1 MTYKILY
8 GRKVKYLSA
17 NVTLIYFLV
26 TSNYIN
32 MLQSKAK
39 TLLVHFLCRLR
50 KRKLLK
56 KVNKKPLVE
65 TKGEIKPLTLAIC
78 STNIQNLIKFI
89 FLIKLIKL
97 ILQKIYKMARKIDPE
112 SVSSKVAELTL
123 GENIR
128 FENPYTSVMV
138 MVSNL
143 KKKEAHKDK
152 LFKIKYVDGITTVS
166 RVK

>member
-1 MTYKILY
+1 
-8 GRKVKYLSA
+8 
-17 NVTLIYFLV
+17 
-26 TSNYIN
+26 
-32 MLQSKAK
+32 
-39 TLLVHFLCRLR
+39 
-50 KRKLLK
+50 
-56 KVNKKPLVE
+56 
-65 TKGEIKPLTLAIC
+65 
-78 STNIQNLIKFI
+78 
-89 FLIKLIKL
+89 
-97 ILQKIYKMARKIDPE
+97 MARKIDPK

-123 GENIR
+123 EENIR